1 MTRGSRQTISA
12 AIGLWIVCWLGLAVA
27 SAKAASGTEASAK
40 AAQAGLAQTPQ
51 TSDTVF
57 KNVQVL
63 KGIPVDQF
71 MDAMGMFSASLGYDC
86 SSCHSTDIHTDPAA
100 FPITTPL
107 LTKARPMIAMMNG

>member
-1 MTRGSRQTISA
+1 MTCGSRQAISA
-12 AIGLWIVCWLGLAVA
+12 AIGLGIVCWLGLVVA
-27 SAKAASGTEASAK
+27 S
-40 AAQAGLAQTPQ
+40 AQTPQ

-86 SSCHSTDIHTDPAA
+86 SSCHSTEIHTDRAA
-100 FPITTPL
+100 FAITTPHGKTPVKTL
-107 LTKARPMIAMMNG
+107 II